1 MTKTLDKL
9 FGSKTRVKL
18 LTLLLANPERTYY
31 VREITRRLDE
41 RINSIRRELANL
53 EGIGLV
59 TSQTRRRK
67 RYYAVN
73 LECNIYPELRAL
85 ILKIGVAPEER
96 IMKQLA
102 DAGDIKFAVLSGV
115 FAEREN
121 AQTDILIVGEPDK
134 KKLAVVISQLED
146 EMEDELD
153 YAILSV
159 DEFKYRREMT
169 DRFIMDIF
177 NHDYMIVVDKL
188 GVEAALEKEKQDRER
203 HRLTELTKQ
212 QQLRTAAQTGTNKQS
227 SQPVFDQ

>member
-1 MTKTLDKL
+1 MPKTLDKL

-53 EGIGLV
+53 EEIGLV

-96 IMKQLA
+96 LMKQLG
-102 DAGDIKFAVLSGV
+102 DAGDIKLVVLSGV
-115 FAEREN
+115 FTEREN
-121 AQTDILIVGEPDK
+121 AQTDILLVGEPDK
-134 KKLAVVISQLED
+134 KKLGAVIEQLEN
-146 EMEDELD
+146 EVEDEID
-153 YAILSV
+153 YAILSA

-177 NHDYMIVVDKL
+177 NHDHLIAVDKIGL
-188 GVEAALEKEKQDRER
+188 EADLEKERQDRER
-203 HRLTELTKQ
+203 HRLNELTKQ
-212 QQLRTAAQTGTNKQS
+212 QQLRTAAANSNKPN
-227 SQPVFDQ
+227 QPVFDQ